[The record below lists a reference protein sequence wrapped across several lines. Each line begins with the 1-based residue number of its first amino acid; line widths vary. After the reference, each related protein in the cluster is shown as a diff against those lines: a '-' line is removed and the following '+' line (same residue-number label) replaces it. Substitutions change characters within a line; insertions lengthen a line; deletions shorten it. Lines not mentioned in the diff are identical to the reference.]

1 MLIFVAATEFLFGQS
16 TDVLDDGTANKM
28 GERFSDA
35 FTYVS
40 HPFGLRIPVLIIVG
54 YGASWQGRT
63 S

>member
-1 MLIFVAATEFLFGQS
+1 MLTFVAATEFLFGQS
-16 TDVLDDGTANKM
+16 TDVLDDEVANNM

-40 HPFGLRIPVLIIVG
+40 HSSGLGAPVLITVG
-54 YGASWQGRT
+54 YGASWPRRT